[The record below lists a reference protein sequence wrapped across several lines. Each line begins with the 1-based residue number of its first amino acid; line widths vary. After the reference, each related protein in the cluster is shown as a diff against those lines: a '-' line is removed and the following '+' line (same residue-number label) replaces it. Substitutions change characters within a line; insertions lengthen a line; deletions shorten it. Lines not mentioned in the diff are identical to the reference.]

1 MKKIKKSSAERMS
14 SDRIPSLLL
23 KTALPMM
30 FSMVVSALYNI
41 VDSIFIGM
49 MPAPSNSQAIVA
61 LGYAFPL
68 QTLLV
73 AVAIGTGIG
82 VNAVL
87 SKALGQGKNDKAA
100 KSCINGYALMLF
112 FYVAFLA
119 FGLAIFYGKFYFSS
133 VTSDETIIEM
143 GSKYLG
149 LCFIFSFG
157 QLLQLVSER
166 SLAATGKTNLAMV
179 MQLSGALVNIA
190 LDPLFILVWGMGVEG
205 AAIATIIGQM
215 VSMVVGFLLVIFVN
229 QEIRIEKE
237 HVRFDFP
244 MMSKILRVGLPS
256 IALQALQSL
265 QPLVYQLLFMTLLG
279 AGPTQDMLVGVY
291 GVFFKLQNFI
301 FMALYG
307 LVNAMLPIVAFNYGN
322 KNKERAFIAAKW
334 GYIYGLIIAGIGV
347 IVFEAIP
354 KPLLLAFNLDEQWID
369 CGIQLMRIVPP
380 TFLIAS
386 FCIISNGVLQGLG
399 NGVHPM
405 IATIIRLLAG
415 LFLFG
420 FVFGYFFGINGI
432 WWASYLSEA
441 AGTAYAL
448 LFTVIVFKKKTKK
461 FDVVPQEKTAQ

>member
-157 QLLQLVSER
+157 QLLQLVS
-166 SLAATGKTNLAMV
+166 
-179 MQLSGALVNIA
+179 
-190 LDPLFILVWGMGVEG
+190 
-205 AAIATIIGQM
+205 
-215 VSMVVGFLLVIFVN
+215 
-229 QEIRIEKE
+229 
-237 HVRFDFP
+237 
-244 MMSKILRVGLPS
+244 
-256 IALQALQSL
+256 
-265 QPLVYQLLFMTLLG
+265 
-279 AGPTQDMLVGVY
+279 
-291 GVFFKLQNFI
+291 
-301 FMALYG
+301 
-307 LVNAMLPIVAFNYGN
+307 
-322 KNKERAFIAAKW
+322 
-334 GYIYGLIIAGIGV
+334 
-347 IVFEAIP
+347 
-354 KPLLLAFNLDEQWID
+354 
-369 CGIQLMRIVPP
+369 
-380 TFLIAS
+380 
-386 FCIISNGVLQGLG
+386 
-399 NGVHPM
+399 
-405 IATIIRLLAG
+405 
-415 LFLFG
+415 
-420 FVFGYFFGINGI
+420 
-432 WWASYLSEA
+432 
-441 AGTAYAL
+441 
-448 LFTVIVFKKKTKK
+448 
-461 FDVVPQEKTAQ
+461 

>member
-87 SKALGQGKNDKAA
+87 SKALGQGKNDNAA

-229 QEIRIEKE
+229 KEIRIEKE

-244 MMSKILRVGLPS
+244 MMGKILRVGLPS

-279 AGPTQDMLVGVY
+279 AGPTQDMLVGV
-291 GVFFKLQNFI
+291 
-301 FMALYG
+301 
-307 LVNAMLPIVAFNYGN
+307 
-322 KNKERAFIAAKW
+322 
-334 GYIYGLIIAGIGV
+334 
-347 IVFEAIP
+347 
-354 KPLLLAFNLDEQWID
+354 
-369 CGIQLMRIVPP
+369 
-380 TFLIAS
+380 
-386 FCIISNGVLQGLG
+386 
-399 NGVHPM
+399 
-405 IATIIRLLAG
+405 
-415 LFLFG
+415 
-420 FVFGYFFGINGI
+420 
-432 WWASYLSEA
+432 
-441 AGTAYAL
+441 
-448 LFTVIVFKKKTKK
+448 
-461 FDVVPQEKTAQ
+461 